1 MTTLILKLTPKA
13 PSFDGLKR
21 LGKAFG
27 DFVELVAEA
36 KQMARDAQQRFPF
49 VVE

>member
-1 MTTLILKLTPKA
+1 MTTLILKLTAA
-13 PSFDGLKR
+13 PSFDGFKR
-21 LGKAFG
+21 LGKALG

>member
-1 MTTLILKLTPKA
+1 MTTLILKLTTA
-13 PSFDGLKR
+13 PSIDGFKR
-21 LGKAFG
+21 LGKAFA

-49 VVE
+49 AVE

>member
-1 MTTLILKLTPKA
+1 MTTGRRNRTTA
-13 PSFDGLKR
+13 PGFEGFKR

-27 DFVELVAEA
+27 DFVELVVEA

-49 VVE
+49 VIE

>member
-1 MTTLILKLTPKA
+1 MTTLILKLTTA
-13 PSFDGLKR
+13 PGFEGFKR

-27 DFVELVAEA
+27 DFVELVVEA

-49 VVE
+49 VIE